1 MADKR
6 ENVKVNYL
14 SRDFGTIKNDLI
26 EHAQRYYPDTFR
38 DFSDAGFGAL
48 MIDAVSYIGDILS
61 FYLDYQANESFLLTA
76 NEYGNVLK
84 HAQTVGYRHEG
95 PRSTYGDV
103 TLYILVPANSTNSG
117 PDLSYAPV
125 LKAGST
131 FQGGNGSLFSLLT
144 DVDFADANN
153 EVVVALTNSLT
164 GVPTQYAIKAIGQ
177 VVSGELRVE
186 IFEIGN
192 FLKFRSIQ
200 IPTPAV
206 TEVISVVD
214 AEGRQ
219 YYEVDHLS
227 QNTIYVPIVN
237 TDTTTNVQA
246 PTIVKPFVVPRR
258 YIIRK
263 TQLQTSLIFGY
274 GSDDQLSSP
283 SLAEARDVVLD
294 LHSKTYVTDKAMDP
308 TILIKGD
315 KFGVGPSNT
324 TLTVTYRA
332 NTAENSN
339 ASANAVNQIATAN
352 LEFANRTALN
362 TTTVSSVRGSLEVT
376 NENAIQGNIAPPTI
390 TELRQLILGAH
401 SAQNRAVTAED
412 FKTLVLSMPAKFGG
426 VKRCSV
432 VQDVDSNLRNINI
445 YVISQS
451 TGGIFEATNTI
462 LKENIKTW
470 LNTKRMINDSV
481 DILDAKVVNL
491 GISFSAIANNNE
503 NKTIVFDRVQ
513 RRMNEFFAT
522 KLDIGESFS
531 ITDIY
536 SLINSTP
543 GIVDAT
549 FVRVFQKTG
558 AGYATTNFNVKNYTT
573 SDGRLIRAPKNV
585 VFEVRYPNADIE
597 GTIR

>member
-6 ENVKVNYL
+6 ENVNVNYL
-14 SRDFGTIKNDLI
+14 SRDFGTIKSELI

-38 DFSDAGFGAL
+38 DFTDAGFGAL
-48 MIDAVSYIGDILS
+48 MIDAVSYIGDVLS

-84 HAQTVGYRHEG
+84 HAETVGYRHAG

-103 TLYILVPANSTNSG
+103 TLYILVPSNSSNTG

-125 LKAGST
+125 LKSGSS
-131 FQGGNGSLFSLLT
+131 FKGGNGSLFSLLT

-153 EVVVALTNSLT
+153 EVVVALTNSTT
-164 GVPTQYAIKAIGQ
+164 GVPTQYAIKATGQ
-177 VVSGELRVE
+177 VVSGQLR
-186 IFEIGN
+186 IQTYTIGS
-192 FLKFRSIQ
+192 FVRFRSIE
-200 IPTPAV
+200 IPGTAT
-206 TEVISVVD
+206 TEVVSVVD
-214 AEGRQ
+214 AEGRE

-227 QNTIYVPIVN
+227 QNTIYVPITN
-237 TDTTTNVQA
+237 TDVTTNVQA

-258 YIIRK
+258 YIVRK
-263 TQLQTSLIFGY
+263 TQTQTTLVFGY

-294 LHSKTYVTDKAMDP
+294 LHSKTYITDSAMDP

-339 ASANAVNQIATAN
+339 AGANAVNEVASAN
-352 LEFANRTALN
+352 LEFANRTQLN
-362 TTTVSSVRGSLEVT
+362 TATINSVRGSLEVT
-376 NENAIQGNIAPPTI
+376 NENPIQGNVAPPTI
-390 TELRQLILGAH
+390 TELRQLISGAH

-412 FKTLVLSMPAKFGG
+412 YKTLVLSMPAKFGG
-426 VKRCSV
+426 IKRCSI

-445 YVISQS
+445 YVISQA
-451 TGGIFEATNTI
+451 TNGILEATNSV

-481 DILDAKVVNL
+481 DILDAKIVNL
-491 GISFSAIANNNE
+491 GVKFSAIASNNE
-503 NKTIVFDRVQ
+503 NKTVVFDRVQ
-513 RRMNEFFAT
+513 NRMNQFFET
-522 KLDIGESFS
+522 KLDVGESFS
-531 ITDIY
+531 ITEIY

-549 FVRVFQKTG
+549 FVKVFQKTG
-558 AGYATTNFNVKNYTT
+558 AGYATTNFNVKAYTT

-585 VFEVRYPNADIE
+585 IFELRYPSADIE